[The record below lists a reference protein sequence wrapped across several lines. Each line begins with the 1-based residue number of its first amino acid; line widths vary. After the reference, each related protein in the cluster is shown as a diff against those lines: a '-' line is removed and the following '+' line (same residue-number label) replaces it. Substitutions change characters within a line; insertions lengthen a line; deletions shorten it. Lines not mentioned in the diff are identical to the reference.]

1 MTWLLLPKVHR
12 LTMATPRGA
21 ADRIPPAAAEA
32 WMNELFRFVQQAT
45 QTCSRRIAWY
55 VLETMQ

>member
-1 MTWLLLPKVHR
+1 MTWLLLRKGHH
-12 LTMATPRGA
+12 LTMASPSGA

-32 WMNELFRFVQQAT
+32 WMNEWFRFVQQAT
-45 QTCSRRIAWY
+45 QTCSRRTAWY